1 MTIDYKKKYLKYK
14 IKYLT
19 AKKIYGAGTDKTV
32 STSENNDPC
41 DFLKEDLEKKFKKE
55 KQLLEAD
62 WNTLQ
67 FYKNL
72 SDHDKEEEGANYQ
85 TELNKLETR
94 WFESKNKLTKIN
106 KEYRRA
112 KEEIEQEYNICSRF
126 NEENNKDPN
135 PEYEDYKK
143 KKKYLQLMEL
153 KNNYKI
159 YENSIEKVNQ
169 TISELSPDEQAT
181 INHPIFK
188 YQIDYQVER
197 QLSNYGDENF
207 DLKNTASPY
216 LRMLR
221 NIIDL
226 IKKALKIK
234 MFKEAIFDYLNK
246 QLYISLQNKNNEEK
260 EKILIFMRDILNK
273 QPDLDKLWNSGIIDR
288 TIISKVFKG
297 FPEQWKLDEN
307 GIWVRID

>member
-62 WNTLQ
+62 SNALQ

-72 SDHDKEEEGANYQ
+72 SDHDKAEEGANYQ

-126 NEENNKDPN
+126 NEEGPHLESIISFGNSDDPDSAHYTDQMDLYSKFKTKKMTFNK
-135 PEYEDYKK
+135 EE
-143 KKKYLQLMEL
+143 
-153 KNNYKI
+153 I
-159 YENSIEKVNQ
+159 Y
-169 TISELSPDEQAT
+169 
-181 INHPIFK
+181 
-188 YQIDYQVER
+188 
-197 QLSNYGDENF
+197 
-207 DLKNTASPY
+207 
-216 LRMLR
+216 
-221 NIIDL
+221 
-226 IKKALKIK
+226 
-234 MFKEAIFDYLNK
+234 KEAISIYNP
-246 QLYISLQNKNNEEK
+246 N
-260 EKILIFMRDILNK
+260 
-273 QPDLDKLWNSGIIDR
+273 
-288 TIISKVFKG
+288 
-297 FPEQWKLDEN
+297 
-307 GIWVRID
+307 